1 MGIQSSSSLDESIL
15 THADLAE
22 LWYATSKV
30 TEGKSGRVFVSESND
45 GTLIIHE
52 KDRQVDMFISNS
64 LRLVGESN
72 DLLYSLSELGHEM
85 IVTGEVLLLTTTALS
100 SKIEVL
106 DNLGKSDSGGIPG
119 ISGVLATFKA
129 IGSGALEGIL
139 KNLYLGLLLLIA
151 FLFSMGLYLA
161 FYLPLIPLMHW
172 IGGVISAFSAVVEQ
186 FVLAPIHG
194 LAHAFTEG
202 RGFIGS
208 RASQGYLLAFASFI
222 RMPILVISFIVVY
235 PFLLMMGKLTL
246 TLWLPFAEGMT
257 RNTVVGLVSFFGL
270 VGALVSLSVSV
281 IERVFSIMNEINDRA
296 IRLLGSP
303 ADSMGAQS
311 FIHSGQTQ
319 FSSLQQTV
327 SESGKGMATPTK
339 SNENNLAP

>member
-1 MGIQSSSSLDESIL
+1 
-15 THADLAE
+15 
-22 LWYATSKV
+22 
-30 TEGKSGRVFVSESND
+30 
-45 GTLIIHE
+45 
-52 KDRQVDMFISNS
+52 
-64 LRLVGESN
+64 
-72 DLLYSLSELGHEM
+72 
-85 IVTGEVLLLTTTALS
+85 
-100 SKIEVL
+100 
-106 DNLGKSDSGGIPG
+106 
-119 ISGVLATFKA
+119 
-129 IGSGALEGIL
+129 
-139 KNLYLGLLLLIA
+139 
-151 FLFSMGLYLA
+151 
-161 FYLPLIPLMHW
+161 
-172 IGGVISAFSAVVEQ
+172 
-186 FVLAPIHG
+186 
-194 LAHAFTEG
+194 
-202 RGFIGS
+202 
-208 RASQGYLLAFASFI
+208 
-222 RMPILVISFIVVY
+222 MPILVISFIVVY